1 MLYQKHCFNIIK
13 HTEKPRDLLLGPTGM
28 SAVNIGGTNIHS
40 GLGIKP
46 RIKLFGLND
55 KSKAGLRNQLSEVEF
70 LIIDDFKQ

>member
-1 MLYQKHCFNIIK
+1 
-13 HTEKPRDLLLGPTGM
+13 M
-28 SAVNIGGTNIHS
+28 SAVNIGGTNIYS

-70 LIIDDFKQ
+70 LIINDIKQ